1 MLGEGSVAQRNAGE
15 QALIPYVS
23 DRLLQIKHAHGDI
36 VQPGNATLNMK
47 LSPGQIELCSPGS

>member
-36 VQPGNATLNMK
+36 V
-47 LSPGQIELCSPGS
+47 